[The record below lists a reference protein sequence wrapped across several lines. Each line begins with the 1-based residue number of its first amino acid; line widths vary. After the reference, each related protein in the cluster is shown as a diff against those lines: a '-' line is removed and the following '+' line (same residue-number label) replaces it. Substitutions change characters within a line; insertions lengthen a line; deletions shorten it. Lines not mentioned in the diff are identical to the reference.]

1 MKEKKFDKQ
10 KLLTT
15 AVTVI
20 LIFFFIGGFMI
31 GLDRVQS
38 MEGTFPPNEIKEG
51 LSKAPENADDAVEYL
66 NRVIEKA
73 LNSNPSLSYDNY
85 FSVDSDS
92 LKTDGSDT
100 FNSALLFALGN
111 FEDHIS
117 TVEESDA
124 IVSSVKFGE
133 DISSLLRVPDLKN
146 MKAANFRCS
155 YIYYSCPSCGETSD
169 EQLSECEPCGSKREY
184 FKKYRDEYEIE
195 LISAEASDAKGQGIK
210 ENFEMRTEE
219 EISALTDSVLKDAVK
234 INETDIKYNQFKI
247 IFKVN
252 RLTDE
257 ITSLRYIKE
266 MSVSSDAAFIGEYE
280 EVGKKTVSFDITETD
295 SFSFTWPAL
304 SLNVEK
310 LVIEPKNSDN
320 LLATLI
326 CEDPLSMDV
335 TWTSS
340 DESVATVD
348 SEGYIYA
355 AKKTGETVITASFE
369 YLGKT
374 YSDSCTVFVRVP
386 VESMKMNKKSAEL
399 KVGETLS
406 LEAKVSPSDATV
418 KTVKWYSE
426 DESIAAVDE
435 NGVVTAENKGE
446 VIIYALSDDGYYRS
460 TCEVTVE

>member
-15 AVTVI
+15 VVTII
-20 LIFFFIGGFMI
+20 LVFFFIGGFMI

-51 LSKAPENADDAVEYL
+51 LSEAPENADDAIEYL
-66 NRVIEKA
+66 NKITKKA
-73 LNSNPSLSYDNY
+73 LDSNLSLNYDNY
-85 FSVDSDS
+85 FSIDSAS

-100 FNSALLFALGN
+100 FDSALLFALGN

-117 TVEESDA
+117 TVEKSDA
-124 IVSSVKFGE
+124 AVSSVKFGE
-133 DISSLLRVPDLKN
+133 AVSSLLRVPSLGN
-146 MKAANFRCS
+146 MKAMNFKCS
-155 YIYYSCPSCGETSD
+155 YIYYSCPSCGETND
-169 EQLSECEPCGSKREY
+169 EQLSKCELCGSNREY

-195 LISAEASDAKGQGIK
+195 LILAEAPGANGQGIK
-210 ENFEMRTEE
+210 ENFEIRTEE

-234 INETDIKYNQFKI
+234 INETDIKYNQFMI
-247 IFKVN
+247 VFKVN

-266 MSVSSDAAFIGEYE
+266 MSISSDVTFIGKYE

-304 SLNVEK
+304 SLNEEK
-310 LVIEPKNSDN
+310 LIIEPKNSDN

-326 CEDPLSMDV
+326 CDDPLSMEV

-355 AKKTGETVITASFE
+355 AKKTGETVVTASFE

-386 VESMKMNKKSAEL
+386 VESMKMNKKSVDL
-399 KVGETLS
+399 NVGETLE

-435 NGVVTAENKGE
+435 NGVVTAVNKGK
-446 VIIYALSDDGYYRS
+446 VIVYALSDDGYYRS